1 MKREIKFFFL
11 FIFLL
16 FPVFLVAQQEIQVK
30 GKVVEAETNEPLPGV
45 SILIENSTRGVPTDM
60 DGTFEIR
67 VNPSD
72 KLN

>member
-1 MKREIKFFFL
+1 MKRESKLFFL
-11 FIFLL
+11 IAFLL
-16 FPVFLVAQQEIQVK
+16 FPMFLIAQQEIQVR